1 LSVSPSIHQR
11 IREDIVLG
19 QLPFGARVTID
30 ELASRYSVSHMP
42 IREALRELH
51 GEGLVTMEPNR
62 GARIRPIDRDFV
74 ANLFEIRGAIEALL
88 SGRAA
93 ERCTEEDLVQLHT
106 IQRDLERH
114 VAAGEHASALACNRE
129 FHKTINLIADKLD
142 AIALVDRHWLLIAA
156 LWRRYGY
163 GPERFAGVINDHR
176 HLLRALEAGDSSAAG
191 VIMAAHVIKAKQE
204 LLDRMGKD
212 LPPEGGASRGSKP
225 PRAKRLNV

>member
-1 LSVSPSIHQR
+1 MSVTPSIQQR
-11 IREDIVLG
+11 MREDIVSG

-30 ELASRYSVSHMP
+30 ELATRYSVSHMP

-62 GARIRPIDRDFV
+62 GARIRSIDHDFV

-88 SGRAA
+88 SSRAA
-93 ERCTEEDLVQLHT
+93 QRCTKDDLLQLEA

-114 VAAGEHASALACNRE
+114 VMSGEYASALSCNRE
-129 FHKTINLIADKLD
+129 FHRTINLIADKLD

-204 LLDRMGKD
+204 LLDRMAQN
-212 LPPEGGASRGSKP
+212 LPPEAGASSGSKP
-225 PRAKRLNV
+225 PRAKRAKV